1 MQTTTHN
8 KCTDIAE
15 FELADLRRAI
25 AALPALDRGGF
36 ARLCILM
43 LLIDMTDADRSMAL
57 GVLRFLYSPRLEK

>member
-25 AALPALDRGGF
+25 AALPAHDRGSF

-43 LLIDMTDADRSMAL
+43 LLIDMQDVDRALTLSM
-57 GVLRFLYSPRLEK
+57 LRTVYYPAVK